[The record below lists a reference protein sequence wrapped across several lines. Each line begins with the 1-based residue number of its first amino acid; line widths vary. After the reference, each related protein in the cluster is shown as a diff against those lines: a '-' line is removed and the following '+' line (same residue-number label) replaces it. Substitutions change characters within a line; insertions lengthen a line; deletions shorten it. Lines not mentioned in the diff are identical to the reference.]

1 MGAAIATI
9 IAFLPLVGFQTMI
22 AIGIAAIFR
31 ANKAI
36 CIPIVWVTNPFTM
49 VPIYGGCFAL
59 GRALLPSDSIGQKE
73 ALSRF
78 FELMKSGSIL
88 DLQFWAELFHVMVS
102 IGAELWFG
110 CAIVGVVLGIVSYFM
125 MRMGVISYRE
135 RRRQRML
142 KRSLFRSKL
151 QQNKVIRQTESL

>member
-1 MGAAIATI
+1 MGAAIATV

-49 VPIYGGCFAL
+49 GPIYGGCFAL
-59 GRALLPSDSIGQKE
+59 GRALLPADDIGQKE
-73 ALSRF
+73 ALPRLI
-78 FELMKSGSIL
+78 ELAKSGSIL
-88 DLQFWAELFHVMVS
+88 DMQFWADFFHVLVS

-110 CAIVGVVLGIVSYFM
+110 CAIVGVVLGLAAYFM